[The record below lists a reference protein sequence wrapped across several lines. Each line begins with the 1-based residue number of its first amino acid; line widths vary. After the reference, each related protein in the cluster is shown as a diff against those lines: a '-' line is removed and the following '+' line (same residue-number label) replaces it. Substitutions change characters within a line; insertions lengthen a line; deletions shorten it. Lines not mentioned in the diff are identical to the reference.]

1 MLRKILVALAV
12 LSFLGQAMAA
22 SLPKGLVGIWA
33 TDNSVLRGQLLLEG
47 EALYL
52 GPDGVGAIV
61 GGGALANKVK
71 VRASFEPASGTISF
85 DVLEHE
91 TVVGHGA
98 AVYDARNASVSFGDP
113 AHPLLH
119 RRFEEVAPETLKA
132 LGL

>member
-1 MLRKILVALAV
+1 MLRKVFAV
-12 LSFLGQAMAA
+12 LAILGVVGQAMAA
-22 SLPKGLVGIWA
+22 SLPKGLVGVWA
-33 TDNSVLRGQLLLEG
+33 TDDSVLSGQVLLAG

-52 GPDGVGAIV
+52 GPDGVGAVV
-61 GGGALANKVK
+61 GGAPAKGVK
-71 VRASFEPASGTISF
+71 VLASFEPTTGTISF

-98 AVYDARNASVSFGDP
+98 AVFYPRNASVSFGDP
-113 AHPLLH
+113 AHPLFH

>member
-1 MLRKILVALAV
+1 MLRRILVVLAACCLV
-12 LSFLGQAMAA
+12 GQAMAT
-22 SLPKGLVGIWA
+22 SLPKGLVGVWA
-33 TDNSVLRGQLLLEG
+33 TDNSVLEGQVLFEG

-52 GPDGVGAIV
+52 GADGVGAIA
-61 GGGALANKVK
+61 GGAPARGVK
-71 VRASFEPASGTISF
+71 VLASFEPTTGTISF

-113 AHPLLH
+113 AHPLFH
-119 RRFEEVAPETLKA
+119 RRFEEIAPETLKA

>member
-1 MLRKILVALAV
+1 MLRQIFVALTVSCFVA
-12 LSFLGQAMAA
+12 QAIAA
-22 SLPKGLVGIWA
+22 SLPKGLVGVWA

-61 GGGALANKVK
+61 GGAPAKRVK
-71 VRASFEPASGTISF
+71 VLASFEPATGTISF

-98 AVYDARNASVSFGDP
+98 AVYDPRNASVSFGDP
-113 AHPLLH
+113 AHPLFH
-119 RRFEEVAPETLKA
+119 RRFEEVSPETLKA

>member
-22 SLPKGLVGIWA
+22 SLPKGLVGVWA
-33 TDNSVLRGQLLLEG
+33 TDNSVLKGQLLFEG

-52 GPDGVGAIV
+52 GANGVGAIV
-61 GGGALANKVK
+61 GGPPAIGVK
-71 VRASFEPASGTISF
+71 VLASFEPTTGTISF

-113 AHPLLH
+113 AHPLFH
-119 RRFEEVAPETLKA
+119 RRFEEIAPETLKA